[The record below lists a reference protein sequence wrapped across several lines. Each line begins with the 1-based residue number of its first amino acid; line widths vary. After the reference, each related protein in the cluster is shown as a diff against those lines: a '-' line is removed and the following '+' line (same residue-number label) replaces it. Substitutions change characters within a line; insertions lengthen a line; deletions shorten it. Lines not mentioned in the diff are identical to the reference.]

1 MARGRGGARDG
12 DLIGE
17 GFTGSDPSLVGPF
30 PSDRTNVSP
39 TIDSMP
45 RPLQPGGSG
54 TTRGS
59 YGIYNGQPLGDA
71 EAQRARGLNVQHL
84 FHPGAFSALNGA
96 FRAAFRRR

>member
-1 MARGRGGARDG
+1 MRSGRSGRDG

-17 GFTGSDPSLVGPF
+17 GFTGNDPSQAAPF
-30 PSDRTNVSP
+30 PSDQTHSDP
-39 TIDSMP
+39 AIDALP

>member
-1 MARGRGGARDG
+1 MRSGRSGRDG

-17 GFTGSDPSLVGPF
+17 GFTGSDPSLVGPY
-30 PSDRTNVSP
+30 P
-39 TIDSMP
+39 TDQRHSSGAIDSMP

-71 EAQRARGLNVQHL
+71 EAQRARGLITQHL